1 MAFELQKEYL
11 KELQPEAPKLTVPAP
26 LQEMDEEDVSGPRPG
41 SATEEE

>member
-26 LQEMDEEDVSGPRPG
+26 LYEMEEEDVSGPRSC
-41 SATEEE
+41 SAAEDE